1 MHIELEIPYPVSVNA
16 YYRSLGNR
24 SILSKRGR
32 EYKKHAKSLEHLRGT
47 FSKDQRLKVTLN
59 LYPPTRRVTDLDNL
73 SKSALDLLEDAGIFV
88 NDSQIDQL
96 VLKRREVTKGG
107 KAVVNIR
114 VMKELERNE

>member
-32 EYKKHAKSLEHLRGT
+32 EYKKHAKELEHLRGT
-47 FSKDQRLKVTLN
+47 FTKDQRLKVTLT
-59 LYPPTRRVTDLDNL
+59 LHPPTRRQTDLDNL
-73 SKSALDLLEDAGIFV
+73 SKSSLDLLEDAGIFP
-88 NDSQIDQL
+88 NDSQIDHL
-96 VLKRREVTKGG
+96 ILKRREVVKGG

-114 VMKELERNE
+114 VIGENAS